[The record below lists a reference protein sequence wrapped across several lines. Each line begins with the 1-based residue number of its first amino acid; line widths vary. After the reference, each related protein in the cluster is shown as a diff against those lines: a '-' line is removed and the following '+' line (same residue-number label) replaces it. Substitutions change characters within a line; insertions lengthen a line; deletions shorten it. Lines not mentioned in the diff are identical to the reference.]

1 MGLSAMVRRV
11 FLDIETLP
19 PCEEQRDRIPVSLVR
34 KLARRR
40 RSDDGE
46 ECSEEQYRR
55 LALHG
60 ECGRLLTISVIVEW
74 DGEIIHRGLL
84 GREKPSSQFHFDE
97 ARTLR
102 GFWKLV
108 KDFNPGR
115 DLFVGHNVM
124 QFDLPFLYKRS
135 MINRVQPTVEVSLA
149 RYRRQSVFDTMQVWS
164 GWDSRYYLS
173 LSELGGLLGLGGKAE
188 GMNGGCVYD
197 YICRGEHD
205 RVARY
210 ALQDVEL
217 VRAIYYRMAY
227 PEFFIPGWLPE
238 EKP

>member
-1 MGLSAMVRRV
+1 MIRRV

-19 PCEEQRDRIPVSLVR
+19 PCEEQRDKIPAALVR

-46 ECSEEQYRR
+46 DCTEEQFRR

-60 ECGRLLTISVIVEW
+60 ECGRLLTISLIVEH
-74 DGEIIHRGLL
+74 DGQIIHRGLL
-84 GREKPSSQFHFDE
+84 GRERPSSRFHLDE
-97 ARTLR
+97 GRTLR
-102 GFWKLV
+102 AFWRLV
-108 KDFNPGR
+108 RDFNPAR

-135 MINRVQPTVEVSLA
+135 LINRVQPSVEVSMA
-149 RYRRQSVFDTMQVWS
+149 RYRRQPVFDTMQVWS

-173 LSELGGLLGLGGKAE
+173 LSDLGGILGVGSKAE
-188 GMNGGCVYD
+188 GMDGRVVYD
-197 YICRGEHD
+197 CICRGEHD

-217 VRAIYYRMAY
+217 VRAIYYRMTC
-227 PEFFIPGWLPE
+227 PESFIPDPPAE
-238 EKP
+238 ENP

>member
-1 MGLSAMVRRV
+1 MMRV

-19 PCEEQRDRIPVSLVR
+19 PREDERDQFPESLVR

-40 RSDDGE
+40 RADDAE
-46 ECSEEQYRR
+46 ECSEVQYRR

-60 ECGRLLTISVIVEW
+60 ECGRLLTISVIVEYE
-74 DGEIIHRGLL
+74 GEVVHRGLL
-84 GREKPSSQFHFDE
+84 GRERPTSQFHFDE

-102 GFWKLV
+102 AFWKLV
-108 KDFNPGR
+108 RGFNPGR
-115 DLFVGHNVM
+115 DLFVGHNLM

-149 RYRRQSVFDTMQVWS
+149 RYRKQPVYDTMRVWS
-164 GWDSRYYLS
+164 GWDSRHYLS
-173 LSELGGLLGLGGKAE
+173 LTELGGLLGLGGKAE
-188 GMNGGCVYD
+188 GMDGGCVYD
-197 YICRGEHD
+197 CIVRGEHD

-227 PEFFIPGWLPE
+227 PEFFIPYWPPE
-238 EKP
+238 EAP